1 MKHGEKGY
9 TLIELIIA
17 ITIMVLVSGAAG
29 AVIFQ
34 ILRNIERN
42 NDHITAVRQVQ
53 NAGYWISRDAQMAQN
68 ATTDNLTLPDFLI
81 LSWTEWDDAGDP
93 IYHSAT
99 YSLEELTDG
108 IGKLKRGHW
117 SSAGANEQTLIAEYI
132 YYNPDDVDVTSKASY
147 ESPLLTVQ
155 LTALFEEILETREYK
170 IKHRVQ
176 TLD

>member
-1 MKHGEKGY
+1 MKLGEKGF
-9 TLIELIIA
+9 TLVELVVA
-17 ITIMVLVSGAAG
+17 ITIMVLASGAAG
-29 AVIFQ
+29 AAIFQ
-34 ILRNIERN
+34 IFNGTGRSNS
-42 NDHITAVRQVQ
+42 HMTAVRQVQ
-53 NAGYWISRDAQMAQN
+53 NAGYWISRDAQMAQT
-68 ATTDNLTLPDFLI
+68 ATIDNLTLPDFLI

-99 YSLEELTDG
+99 YSFEELTDG

-132 YYNPDDVDVTSKASY
+132 YYDPNDVDDTSKASY
-147 ESPLLTVQ
+147 ESPVLTVQ
-155 LTALFEEILETREYK
+155 LTALFEEILETRAYK